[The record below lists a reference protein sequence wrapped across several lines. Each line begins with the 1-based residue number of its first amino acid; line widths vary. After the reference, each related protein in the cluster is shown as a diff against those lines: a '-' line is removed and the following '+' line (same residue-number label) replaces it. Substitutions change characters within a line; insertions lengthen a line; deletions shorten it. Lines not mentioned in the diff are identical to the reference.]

1 MAGLCLGV
9 TCRVAAAA
17 PSTNEPVFWFP
28 VGERLVYEV
37 SWGIIPVGY
46 AEAWTEW
53 VEQDGRRLLSI
64 KVRSKTNRVL
74 STLFPVDDLVE
85 SRVDP
90 ATFLPVRFIKLLSEG
105 RYRADQV
112 TDFDHVKR
120 LGYWRSNLDT
130 NKSETFQIDAD
141 TRDILS
147 LVYWL
152 RRPDGFSFELGR
164 RQAFRVTTDEKL
176 YDIFAKPDKNVTLNL
191 SLYGDVECVKMEPEA
206 VLEGVFVRTGRMW
219 LWGAIDSR
227 RLPVK
232 ASVRVPIASVHV
244 VLKEVQGPGDDF
256 WINDKKRNEPPP
268 ERRTDEVEF

>member
-176 YDIFAKPDKNVTLNL
+176 
-191 SLYGDVECVKMEPEA
+191 
-206 VLEGVFVRTGRMW
+206 
-219 LWGAIDSR
+219 
-227 RLPVK
+227 
-232 ASVRVPIASVHV
+232 
-244 VLKEVQGPGDDF
+244 
-256 WINDKKRNEPPP
+256 
-268 ERRTDEVEF
+268 